1 MLCRCQET
9 SKALVEQALA
19 HGSLLFI
26 HASEQQQQDS
36 VQSEARIAAMQCVT
50 DEEYS
55 PLCGSPFGPAKAV
68 QTLRFLSAEAIV
80 AERPS

>member
-26 HASEQQQQDS
+26 HASEHQQQGS
-36 VQSEARIAAMQCVT
+36 AQSAARVAAMQCVT
-50 DEEYS
+50 DEE
-55 PLCGSPFGPAKAV
+55 
-68 QTLRFLSAEAIV
+68 SAEAIV
-80 AERPS
+80 AQRSS